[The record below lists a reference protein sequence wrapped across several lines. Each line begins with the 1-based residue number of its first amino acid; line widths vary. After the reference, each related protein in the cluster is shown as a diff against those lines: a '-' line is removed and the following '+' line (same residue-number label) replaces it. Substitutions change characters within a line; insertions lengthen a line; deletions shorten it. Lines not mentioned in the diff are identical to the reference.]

1 MYVFLLLFILL
12 FVCSY
17 FYLKTPKTEGFTFSA
32 DMHEII
38 PVSISPDNSR
48 ISVPNTVVGNVGETI
63 TFGGDLIAS
72 KTSRVKGS
80 HYVEANANITGDMT
94 VGRTIST
101 NDVLTNSHS
110 ALPPRGSIMAFV
122 GKTDPDGWVICDG
135 KPRDNDGRYQ
145 NLYLIGVG
153 TIAGGKYTP
162 PNLSERFLRGTNNAN
177 TMESNAASD
186 VKVTL
191 QNANLPSHTHTG
203 NTGNIT
209 GSNTRDHDHSISKDS
224 DLREPISDGRS
235 TSKATDWSPN
245 ELNLIPENFLI
256 NRRTGNATIDIQHT
270 HAFTTDATGS
280 GEAFN
285 IPPPLYYTVNYIV
298 KY

>member
-38 PVSISPDNSR
+38 PISISPDNSR

-94 VGRTIST
+94 VGKKIST
-101 NDVLTNSHS
+101 IDVLTNSHS

-135 KPRDNDGRYQ
+135 KPRDEDGRYR

-153 TIAGGKYTP
+153 TLANGKYTP
-162 PNLSERFLRGTNNAN
+162 PNLAERFLRGTANSN
-177 TMESNAASD
+177 TMEMNTAND
-186 VKVTL
+186 LKVTL
-191 QNANLPSHTHTG
+191 QTKNMPSHTHTG
-203 NTGNIT
+203 NTGNIKGVST
-209 GSNTRDHDHSISKDS
+209 IDHDHAIAKDD
-224 DLREPISDGRS
+224 DLREPIHNGPN
-235 TSKATDWSPN
+235 TSRDTDWSPD
-245 ELNLIPENFLI
+245 ELNLAPSNFLKD
-256 NRRTGNATIDIQHT
+256 RRTGNATIDIQHT
-270 HAFTTDATGS
+270 HAFTTNAMGG